1 MNERWSLKSKKA
13 LVTGGTKGIGRAI
26 AEEFLALG
34 AEVVISSRNKK
45 DFLQMSE
52 DLKSYGPALKYI
64 QSDASSAEDR
74 TQLFEYVKTEFG
86 GLDILIN
93 NAGTN
98 VRKKTMEYTDE
109 EFDFLINTNLKS
121 AFELSRLFYPM
132 LKESD
137 YASIVNISS
146 TSGSSIIKTGS
157 PYACS
162 KAAMSH
168 LSRYLAVEW
177 AEDGI
182 RVNAIEPWYIR
193 TPLTEPVLNDKAK
206 LAQAL
211 SRTPMNRVGT
221 TDEISGATAFLCMP
235 CASYISGQVIQID
248 GAATC
253 YLFG

>member
-1 MNERWSLKSKKA
+1 MNERWSLKSKKTV
-13 LVTGGTKGIGRAI
+13 VTGATKGIGRAI

-34 AEVVISSRNKK
+34 SEVIVTSRNKK
-45 DFLQMSE
+45 DFEQMSE
-52 DLKSYGPALKYI
+52 DLKSYGTALKYI
-64 QSDASSAEDR
+64 QSDASVADDR
-74 TQLFEYVKTEFG
+74 SELFEYVQAEFG
-86 GLDILIN
+86 ELDILIN

-98 VRKKTMEYTDE
+98 IRKKTMDYTIE
-109 EFDFLINTNLKS
+109 EFDFLLNTNLKS

-146 TSGSSIIKTGS
+146 ISGSAVVKTGA
-157 PYACS
+157 PYTCS
-162 KAAMSH
+162 KAALSH

-193 TPLTEPVLNDKAK
+193 TPLTEPVLNDKVK

-211 SRTPMNRVGT
+211 SRTPMNRIGSA
-221 TDEISGATAFLCMP
+221 DEISGATAFLCMP
-235 CASYISGQVIQID
+235 AASYISGQVIQID
-248 GAATC
+248 GAASC

>member
-13 LVTGGTKGIGRAI
+13 VVTGATKGIGRAV

-34 AEVVISSRNKK
+34 AEVIVSSRNEE
-45 DFLQMSE
+45 DFMQMSE
-52 DLKSYGPALKYI
+52 DLKSYGSLLKYI
-64 QSDASSAEDR
+64 QSDASSADDR
-74 TQLFEYVKTEFG
+74 NQLLAYVKKEFG

-98 VRKKTMEYTDE
+98 VRKKTMEYTVE

-137 YASIVNISS
+137 NASIVNISS
-146 TSGSSIIKTGS
+146 TSGSSIIKTGA

-193 TPLTEPVLNDKAK
+193 TPLTEPVLNDEAK

-221 TDEISGATAFLCMP
+221 ADEISGATAFLCMP
-235 CASYISGQVIQID
+235 GASYISGQVIQID

>member
-162 KAAMSH
+162 NVTLRP
-168 LSRYLAVEW
+168 LSRHK
-177 AEDGI
+177 
-182 RVNAIEPWYIR
+182 AI
-193 TPLTEPVLNDKAK
+193 L
-206 LAQAL
+206 
-211 SRTPMNRVGT
+211 
-221 TDEISGATAFLCMP
+221 FL
-235 CASYISGQVIQID
+235 
-248 GAATC
+248 
-253 YLFG
+253 